1 MQVGLSEP
9 FAQWLLPLV
18 SKHFP
23 DFPQRSAQDFYAAE
37 NVIKSPSLI
46 RVEADEVRRS
56 SAANQHACM
65 QMLPIHTHLACLRG
79 RQKSRPSQLTNV
91 VVSCVVRGHKL
102 RGDPSSVETG
112 CLENCLQ
119 RNH

>member
-18 SKHFP
+18 AKHFP

-46 RVEADEVRRS
+46 RVEADEVR
-56 SAANQHACM
+56 H
-65 QMLPIHTHLACLRG
+65 
-79 RQKSRPSQLTNV
+79 
-91 VVSCVVRGHKL
+91 HKI
-102 RGDPSSVETG
+102 
-112 CLENCLQ
+112 
-119 RNH
+119 